1 MECMFKCSCTFPTS
15 HVGISFRVGS
25 SWPIKRMYVPML
37 GNVLKT
43 LHKTYVISKET
54 SINVGF
60 GKKTKTKKKL
70 RSFQKKLSV
79 GVINVWPH

>member
-1 MECMFKCSCTFPTS
+1 
-15 HVGISFRVGS
+15 
-25 SWPIKRMYVPML
+25 ML

-60 GKKTKTKKKL
+60 GKNTKLKERPTSFEKNLYQLFFKTMLFSKKPRL
-70 RSFQKKLSV
+70 T
-79 GVINVWPH
+79 